1 MLQTVKEDEV
11 LKRLQNGKKEV
22 VFNFPE
28 SCYLRGGMFVVEGG
42 GRFKRNQT
50 LRDKNENA
58 ESFAAKVRADKNQK
72 GPGGLINTWL
82 AF

>member
-28 SCYLRGGMFVVEGG
+28 NCYLRGGMFVVGG
-42 GRFKRNQT
+42 GERLDQKWG
-50 LRDKNENA
+50 E
-58 ESFAAKVRADKNQK
+58 VKNQQI
-72 GPGGLINTWL
+72 LL
-82 AF
+82 EAEEVLQ